1 MAKKA
6 TDFRI
11 WWGAAAALLAAVVTL
26 SLGAAGQGPL
36 ASLGDGARP
45 FIQPLFILGAAVAG
59 VSGFRQFLSGFEG
72 RPTGTRIVI
81 GLAIG
86 LVGAACF
93 ALLVFSLIL
102 GAGTAPPAP

>member
-11 WWGAAAALLAAVVTL
+11 WWAAAAVLLAAVVLL
-26 SLGAAGQGPL
+26 SLGAVGQGLL
-36 ASLGDGARP
+36 ANLGESARP

-59 VSGFRQFLSGFEG
+59 VTGFRQFLSGFEG
-72 RPTGTRIVI
+72 KPTGTRIVI

-102 GAGTAPPAP
+102 GAGTGGARP